1 MTEET
6 TSPENL
12 LDDSLFVSD
21 KVHHK
26 DVQLPDGKKHLFHLR
41 ELPAAEFHVFINAQR
56 EEDPDRQADSWPRL
70 IAKAVATPTGE
81 LVLSLDRARE
91 LKFSVQA
98 ALVNA
103 IREVNSYQGKASL
116 PDSAAMSGSDTSLP

>member
-6 TSPENL
+6 TPAASL
-12 LDDSLFVSD
+12 LDESLFISEN
-21 KVHHK
+21 VHAK
-26 DVQLPDGKKHLFHLR
+26 DVELPDGKKHLFHLR

-70 IAKAVATPTGE
+70 IAKAVATPAGDP
-81 LVLSLDRARE
+81 VLSLDRARK

-103 IREVNSYQGKASL
+103 IREVNSYQGKANS
-116 PDSAAMSGSDTSLP
+116 PDSVATSGSDTSSP